1 MVMRAT
7 TFCTARAATI
17 IYMAAVGPIFCM
29 VKRVRTILCSKL
41 APRMQGRVTDTIE
54 DFSIAQGD
62 VLDFHGLLTFYSPLT
77 SAITD
82 FIQITTSGSDS
93 IVAVD
98 TNGGADH
105 FVNIATILGVT
116 GLTDEAA
123 LLASGAIAVS

>member
-1 MVMRAT
+1 MKTVGADHFVFETGAT
-7 TFCTARAATI
+7 DAGA
-17 IYMAAVGPIFCM
+17 G
-29 VKRVRTILCSKL
+29 
-41 APRMQGRVTDTIE
+41 TDTIE
-54 DFSIAQGD
+54 DFSIAHGD

-123 LLASGAIAVS
+123 LLASGAIAIS

>member
-1 MVMRAT
+1 MAPSGIGAPAT
-7 TFCTARAATI
+7 
-17 IYMAAVGPIFCM
+17 
-29 VKRVRTILCSKL
+29 
-41 APRMQGRVTDTIE
+41 
-54 DFSIAQGD
+54 
-62 VLDFHGLLTFYSPLT
+62 LLTLASGPLY
-77 SAITD
+77 AR
-82 FIQITTSGSDS
+82 FGAHGFCTTSGSDS